1 MALMVRVF
9 FFFYFSHRKGKI
21 ICHAI
26 NFNPRDERVA
36 KNNNDPFFFFFFFFA
51 RDALLP
57 CALSCVCESARFF
70 FIVKKSFA
78 KMSLFSLSLKKVRES
93 EENFLNFFAF
103 FTFCSRSLFSFSRKC
118 ASRCGQQ
125 QRKSPRREQRR
136 RRRRRFV

>member
-1 MALMVRVF
+1 LVRFSF

-70 FIVKKSFA
+70 
-78 KMSLFSLSLKKVRES
+78 LL
-93 EENFLNFFAF
+93 
-103 FTFCSRSLFSFSRKC
+103 
-118 ASRCGQQ
+118 
-125 QRKSPRREQRR
+125 
-136 RRRRRFV
+136 